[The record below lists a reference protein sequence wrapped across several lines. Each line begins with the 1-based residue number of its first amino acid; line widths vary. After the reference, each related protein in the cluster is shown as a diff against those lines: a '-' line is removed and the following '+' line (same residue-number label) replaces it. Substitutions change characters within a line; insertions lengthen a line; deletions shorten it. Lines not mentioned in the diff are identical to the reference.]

1 VAKVQPNVVSYSAA
15 IRSLEGKWAHAHAI
29 FESMLATGIR
39 PDEICT
45 NAILNA
51 YSKAAQWERAFKLLL
66 VTASPDVVSFNTV
79 LSACAN
85 GAQWRLACRLLHQLQ
100 KESKA
105 NCISYN
111 TAISACEKAGNWMMA
126 CSLLGEMRHD

>member
-1 VAKVQPNVVSYSAA
+1 
-15 IRSLEGKWAHAHAI
+15 
-29 FESMLATGIR
+29 MTGIR

-85 GAQWRLACRLLHQLQ
+85 GAQWRLP
-100 KESKA
+100 
-105 NCISYN
+105 
-111 TAISACEKAGNWMMA
+111 
-126 CSLLGEMRHD
+126 